1 MKDTK
6 AIREVTKVN
15 PNTPQSK
22 QGNLVR
28 YCVYL
33 IIYLLVILCR
43 IWAICKNRF
52 HIVGGIFFIIF
63 GLFGMWFYI
72 RRYNREQE
80 FFEERVSISLL
91 ADFGF
96 SAGVSV
102 LVIALRFLTSYW
114 QARHRFPMTYMQTMF
129 SNQESTTLFWFLII
143 AFGIVLPILQV
154 FLSVGFF
161 FNYYFRTQ
169 DIVSSVF
176 GIICSGIFFAF
187 LNGQYSLSLFV
198 INSLC
203 GMLVAWAY
211 LYTQNIFTPIYL
223 AILNG
228 IFMVLLV

>member
-1 MKDTK
+1 MTRLD
-6 AIREVTKVN
+6 

-33 IIYLLVILCR
+33 IIYLLVILCKT
-43 IWAICKNRF
+43 WAICKNKF
-52 HIVGGIFFIIF
+52 HIIGAIFFIIF
-63 GLFGMWFYI
+63 GLFGLWFYI

-80 FFEERVSISLL
+80 FFEDRVSISLL

-102 LVIALRFLTSYW
+102 IVIGLRFLTSYW
-114 QARHRFPMTYMQTMF
+114 QARHRFPMTYVQTMF
-129 SNQESTTLFWFLII
+129 SNQESTILFWFLIL
-143 AFGIVLPILQV
+143 AFGVILPILQV
-154 FLSVGFF
+154 YLSVGFF

-176 GIICSGIFFAF
+176 GIMASGIFFAI

-203 GMLVAWAY
+203 GMLIAWSY

-228 IFMVLLV
+228 IFMILLI